1 MYFTLSLSA
10 LLHCQRFLSTSRYLA
25 ALDFPFFLWI
35 GNNFRLWPFS
45 SMVHRRHKQS
55 FLASV
60 FFILFAVCPLNNVP
74 VKQSFTRNN
83 NNKTITWLF
92 FSFFSVFVGVGLRVK
107 NIVSKKEILID
118 PESPVMSRCHE
129 FPGREC
135 PDSIIHVYRFH
146 YEPISVPKKKILIQD
161 SII

>member
-1 MYFTLSLSA
+1 MA
-10 LLHCQRFLSTSRYLA
+10 FL
-25 ALDFPFFLWI
+25 FFL
-35 GNNFRLWPFS
+35 FS
-45 SMVHRRHKQS
+45 IRWRWFKG
-55 FLASV
+55 
-60 FFILFAVCPLNNVP
+60 
-74 VKQSFTRNN
+74 K
-83 NNKTITWLF
+83 
-92 FSFFSVFVGVGLRVK
+92 K